1 MVVNS
6 HLRFDGSC
14 GDDDYDHHDHVHEH
28 HDHNNDHDKIQY
40 I

>member
-6 HLRFDGSC
+6 YLRFDGSC
-14 GDDDYDHHDHVHEH
+14 GDYDYDHHDHVHEH
-28 HDHNNDHDKIQY
+28 HDHDIDHDKIQY